1 MITWAESKSIRSKVM
16 KKILLSFALILSVCL
31 FAQAQS
37 EKTVN
42 FEKGKTSAV
51 VTGVLNGDKYIDF
64 VVNVRQG
71 QIMYL
76 MLTPE
81 LKTHLTI
88 YDPDKDNVPDAFE
101 IGGAMLPLD
110 YSGNYTI
117 RVRLW
122 EKYRKQK
129 SGIPFTLKI
138 EVKDDE

>member
-1 MITWAESKSIRSKVM
+1 M